1 MKGKKILIVGASS
14 GLGRETALNLAKQ
27 GADLVLISRDTEKL
41 NALASQLEVGKYQ
54 IFPADVTNEELLN
67 KALSDSVA
75 DGVPY
80 NGFVYSAG
88 IEATIPSKL
97 LKKAT
102 LEKVMDVNAYPAVL
116 ITKFLLK
123 KGNFDPV
130 GGSLVFI
137 SSVMG
142 HLGQTAK
149 TAYCMSKHAIVG
161 IMRALALELA
171 PKNIRVNCVSPGMV
185 KTDMS
190 IKILESISEDNV
202 SKIESMHPLGLG
214 EPNDVAEAISFL
226 LSDNS
231 KWITG
236 VELPVDGGYSVQ

>member
-54 IFPADVTNEELLN
+54 IFPADVTNEEVLN

-88 IEATIPSKL
+88 IEATITSKL

>member
-1 MKGKKILIVGASS
+1 
-14 GLGRETALNLAKQ
+14 
-27 GADLVLISRDTEKL
+27 
-41 NALASQLEVGKYQ
+41 
-54 IFPADVTNEELLN
+54 
-67 KALSDSVA
+67 
-75 DGVPY
+75 
-80 NGFVYSAG
+80 
-88 IEATIPSKL
+88 
-97 LKKAT
+97 
-102 LEKVMDVNAYPAVL
+102 
-116 ITKFLLK
+116 
-123 KGNFDPV
+123 
-130 GGSLVFI
+130 
-137 SSVMG
+137 
-142 HLGQTAK
+142 
-149 TAYCMSKHAIVG
+149 MSKHAIVG